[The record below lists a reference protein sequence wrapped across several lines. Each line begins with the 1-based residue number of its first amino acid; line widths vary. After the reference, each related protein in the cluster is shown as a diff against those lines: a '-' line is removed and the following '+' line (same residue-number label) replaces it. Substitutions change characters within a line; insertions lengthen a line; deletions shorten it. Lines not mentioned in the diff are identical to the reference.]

1 MLNIRRCMLAE
12 GGRSRDEEG
21 GRNMND
27 PLIGPARAE
36 DYLALCREI
45 IERG

>member
-1 MLNIRRCMLAE
+1 MDIRRSMLAE